1 MGNLVYDRQYSDKE
15 VPVDWSKPTEALI
28 PGLEGVA
35 LRQLY
40 LVDGPQ
46 TAGDVHERAGTGSR
60 NGLRYALDRLADQG
74 IVVRTTAGNTAIYEL
89 NREHLA
95 YPALTAALGT
105 YRPYPDLRD
114 RLRDLVRDCPWDGPL
129 FSLAVY
135 GSVPRG
141 QAGPDSDVDLLLVL
155 PDSRDPDDP
164 LVDDLSEVLHVQVKR
179 WTGNRAHL
187 DVRTER
193 QVQVAAETRDPLFA
207 SWAQDA
213 DFVFGRDVVAEAK
226 RAVG

>member
-1 MGNLVYDRQYSDKE
+1 M
-15 VPVDWSKPTEALI
+15 DWSKPTEALI

-74 IVVRTTAGNTAIYEL
+74 IVVRTTAGNAALYEL
-89 NREHLA
+89 NHDHLA
-95 YPALTAALGT
+95 YPALAAALDT
-105 YRPYPDLRD
+105 YSPYPDLRD
-114 RLRDLVRDCPWDGPL
+114 RLRDLVRDCTWSGPL

-141 QAGPDSDVDLLLVL
+141 QAGPDSDIDLLLVL
-155 PDSRDPDDP
+155 PDGRDPDDP
-164 LVDDLSEVLHVQVKR
+164 QVDDLSEALHVQVKR

-193 QVQVAAETRDPLFA
+193 QITMAAEMRDPVFE
-207 SWAQDA
+207 SWVRDA
-213 DFVFGRDVVAEAK
+213 DFVFGRDVIAHVK

>member
-1 MGNLVYDRQYSDKE
+1 M
-15 VPVDWSKPTEALI
+15 DWSTPTEALI

-74 IVVRTTAGNTAIYEL
+74 IVLRTTVGNTAIYEL
-89 NREHLA
+89 NHDHLA
-95 YPALTAALGT
+95 YPALDAALGT
-105 YRPYPDLRD
+105 FRPYADLRD
-114 RLRDLVRDCPWDGPL
+114 RLRDLARDCSWSGPL

-135 GSVPRG
+135 GSVARG

-155 PDSRDPDDP
+155 PDGRDPDDP
-164 LVDDLSEVLHVQVKR
+164 QVDDLSEALHVHVKL

-187 DVRTER
+187 DIRTER
-193 QVQVAAETRDPLFA
+193 QIHVAAATHDPVFA
-207 SWAQDA
+207 SWVRDA
-213 DFVFGRDVVAEAK
+213 DFVFGDDVVAQVR

>member
-1 MGNLVYDRQYSDKE
+1 M
-15 VPVDWSKPTEALI
+15 DWRKPTEALI

-35 LRQLY
+35 LRQLH

-89 NREHLA
+89 NRDHLA
-95 YPALTAALGT
+95 YPALAAALDG
-105 YRPYPDLRD
+105 YRPYATLRD
-114 RLRDLVRDCPWDGPL
+114 RLHELARDCSWHGAP

-155 PDSRDPDDP
+155 PDDRDPDDP
-164 LVDDLSEVLHVQVKR
+164 QVDHLSEALHVNVKR
-179 WTGNRAHL
+179 WTGNRAHV
-187 DVRTER
+187 DVRTDR
-193 QVQVAAETRDPLFA
+193 QVRVAAATHDPVVA
-207 SWAQDA
+207 SWEQDA
-213 DFVFGRDVVAEAK
+213 DVVFGPDVVAQAR